1 MAIHVGK
8 VEEFDGAVDD
18 WPSYMERLEH
28 FFDANKIGA
37 EQKKSGVSSV
47 YWQENVRPSTS
58 SNCSR

>member
-1 MAIHVGK
+1 MAIHVGE

-37 EQKKSGVSSV
+37 EQKKTAFLACIGERATAF
-47 YWQENVRPSTS
+47 YEL
-58 SNCSR
+58 